1 MTKKTRM
8 GAFIALLAIIL
19 LIGGILALSRLDG
32 IRQFLGFSVTITNQL
47 DTDIAYFEVGTYRE
61 KEEGKV
67 VKLSTATY
75 NKPLKSGDKRN
86 FRPDI
91 TLGGQ
96 EGGIYLEYQDP
107 DGNIVQK
114 GICSYTESIT
124 GYSKVTITK
133 DQVLVD
139 EKCW

>member
-1 MTKKTRM
+1 MTKKTKM
-8 GAFIALLAIIL
+8 GAFIAALATILIIS
-19 LIGGILALSRLDG
+19 GIIALSRLDA

-61 KEEGKV
+61 KDEGKV

-75 NKPLKSGDKRN
+75 NKPLKSGDKLT
-86 FRPDI
+86 FKPDI

-107 DGNIVQK
+107 DGNMVQK
-114 GICSYTESIT
+114 GICSYTESMS

-139 EKCW
+139 EKCH